1 MKADLPFAQEAFT
14 TWNHIRFKLRGVKRK
29 CIIYAYLGAQLD
41 LIEPFQI
48 ILYLF
53 SPPIFFLVMNVHAN
67 YLEYASDGSASVMQ
81 CE

>member
-14 TWNHIRFKLRGVKRK
+14 TWNHIRFKLRGDKRK

-48 ILYLF
+48 I
-53 SPPIFFLVMNVHAN
+53 
-67 YLEYASDGSASVMQ
+67 
-81 CE
+81 